1 MSDLSAG
8 RRTAPSELTLIRHG
22 ESMGN
27 VADRV
32 AREQN
37 AHHLDLAYRDADTPL
52 SDVGEDQAAAVARWV
67 GELPEAQ
74 RPSVVLSSPYER
86 AHQTAKLSVEPLG
99 LGDRIVVDER
109 LRERDLGIMDRMTG
123 DGIRQKYPEEA
134 ARRGDVGKFYYR
146 PPGGES
152 WTDVVLRVRS
162 ILADI
167 RSEYDGE
174 RVWLFSHQ
182 AVIMSFRFVLE
193 SLDEPTLLEID
204 SRTPMGNCS
213 MTRYERSD
221 EGALELV
228 HYADTSAVDSSG
240 TPTTHEESRG
250 SGDHA

>member
-22 ESMGN
+22 ESLGN

-32 AREQN
+32 AREKS
-37 AHHLDLAYRDADTPL
+37 AHQLDLEYRDADTPL
-52 SDVGEDQAAAVARWV
+52 SELGEAQAGAVARWA
-67 GELPEAQ
+67 GALTDSN
-74 RPSVVLSSPYER
+74 RPSVVISSPYER
-86 AHQTAKLSVEPLG
+86 AHQTAKLAVEPLG

-123 DGIRQKYPEEA
+123 DGIRQKFPEEA
-134 ARRGDVGKFYYR
+134 ARRGEVGKFYYR

-167 RSEYDGE
+167 RSEYDE
-174 RVWLFSHQ
+174 DRVWLFSHQ

-193 SLDEPTLLEID
+193 GLDEPTLLEID
-204 SRTPMGNCS
+204 SRIPMGNCS

-228 HYADTSAVDSSG
+228 HYADTTAVDSSG
-240 TPTTHEESRG
+240 TPTTHEQSRG